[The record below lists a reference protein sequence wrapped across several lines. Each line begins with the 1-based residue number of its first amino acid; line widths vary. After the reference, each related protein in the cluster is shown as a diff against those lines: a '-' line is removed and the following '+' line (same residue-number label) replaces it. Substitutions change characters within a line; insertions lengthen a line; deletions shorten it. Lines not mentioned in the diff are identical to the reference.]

1 MRTPDISW
9 HQIVRSEGCI
19 TGALKLLCHRAAVG
33 LLRATEALGG
43 CDIEGVM
50 HAVLGEQGRARAQ
63 ALVRESEVDTHMEL
77 RQQVANLTETNV
89 RLERAVH
96 THTHT
101 GGIQGGAAAGGVEQ
115 RSGRRGAA
123 GGGNAGDDGVEGSP
137 PAFAAPACASRSG

>member
-63 ALVRESEVDTHMEL
+63 ALVRESEVDTHVEL

-96 THTHT
+96 THAHTHARARAHTHT
-101 GGIQGGAAAGGVEQ
+101 HTHTCRAIESCG
-115 RSGRRGAA
+115 
-123 GGGNAGDDGVEGSP
+123 
-137 PAFAAPACASRSG
+137 AFAAV

>member
-1 MRTPDISW
+1 MRSAWCVPMEPRPGMRTPDMSW

-19 TGALKLLCHRAAVG
+19 TGALKRLCHRAAVG

-43 CDIEGVM
+43 CDIEGVL

-63 ALVRESEVDTHMEL
+63 ALVRESEVDTHVEL

-96 THTHT
+96 THTRTHT
-101 GGIQGGAAAGGVEQ
+101 HAHTHARAHA
-115 RSGRRGAA
+115 RAHTHTHTHRWHTRRG
-123 GGGNAGDDGVEGSP
+123 
-137 PAFAAPACASRSG
+137 SGWRR

>member
-1 MRTPDISW
+1 MSW

-19 TGALKLLCHRAAVG
+19 TGALKRLCHRAAVG

-43 CDIEGVM
+43 CDIEGLL

-63 ALVRESEVDTHMEL
+63 ALARESEVDTHVEL

-96 THTHT
+96 TSRTGTHTHT
-101 GGIQGGAAAGGVEQ
+101 HTQAVLHEMAKQHEDTNAWDRAAV
-115 RSGRRGAA
+115 SH
-123 GGGNAGDDGVEGSP
+123 SP
-137 PAFAAPACASRSG
+137 TLEPD

>member
-43 CDIEGVM
+43 CDIEGVL

-96 THTHT
+96 THTHAHTHARARTHTHTDLQTRRLT
-101 GGIQGGAAAGGVEQ
+101 GTETKHKQTPET
-115 RSGRRGAA
+115 RHKHTS
-123 GGGNAGDDGVEGSP
+123 
-137 PAFAAPACASRSG
+137 AFCLSC

>member
-50 HAVLGEQGRARAQ
+50 HAILGEQGRARAQ

-96 THTHT
+96 THTHAHT
-101 GGIQGGAAAGGVEQ
+101 HARTRARARARAHTHTHTHTHTEREREREREEV
-115 RSGRRGAA
+115 
-123 GGGNAGDDGVEGSP
+123 
-137 PAFAAPACASRSG
+137 